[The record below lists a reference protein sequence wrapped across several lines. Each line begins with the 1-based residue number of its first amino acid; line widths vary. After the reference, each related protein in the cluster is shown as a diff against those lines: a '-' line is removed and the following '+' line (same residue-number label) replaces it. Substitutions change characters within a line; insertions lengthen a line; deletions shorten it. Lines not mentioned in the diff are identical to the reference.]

1 MICLSTKK
9 SKIPFGIYTTST
21 SEIGYTE
28 RSLHFAMSLRLN
40 LTWHVVWVLNS
51 SSDAR
56 GLLKGVRMIPLG
68 LERTILLIFV
78 THPCLPTPS
87 LLFAFRLLFS
97 CSVIWLFATQPHGL
111 QPARLLS
118 PWDFTGNNTGVSC
131 HFLLQGIFLIQALN
145 PNLLLRRRALY
156 YQSTWVLRS
165 VSQLTIC
172 PIFKLVTLN

>member
-1 MICLSTKK
+1 
-9 SKIPFGIYTTST
+9 
-21 SEIGYTE
+21 
-28 RSLHFAMSLRLN
+28 MSLRLN

-56 GLLKGVRMIPLG
+56 GLLKSVRMIPLG
-68 LERTILLIFV
+68 FERTILLIFV

-118 PWDFTGNNTGVSC
+118 PWDFAGKNMEWVVISFFRGSSWSRHWTQTSC
-131 HFLLQGIFLIQALN
+131 FVGRLFTTEPPGFCVQFPNWQFA
-145 PNLLLRRRALY
+145 PFSNLLH
-156 YQSTWVLRS
+156 
-165 VSQLTIC
+165 
-172 PIFKLVTLN
+172 